1 MLKLT
6 TWEAAKSMRIDRLE
20 EFLAEQLHALNAIS
34 AQNILQVAEV
44 LKKTSNSNNRIWIA
58 GNGGSATTAAHFAVD
73 LSKGCFTKTQQRYLA
88 ICLNEGLGIQS
99 AWANDESYEMSLS
112 RSLETQANKGDCFI
126 AISGSGNSTNILN
139 AINKAQ
145 DMELRTVSFLGM
157 GGGKSK
163 GLSNY
168 EIIINSQD
176 MQIIENAHVYLVHA
190 IYKILTSVN

>member
-6 TWEAAKSMRIDRLE
+6 TWEVAKSMKIDVLK
-20 EFLAEQLHALNAIS
+20 EFLTEQLYALNEIS
-34 AQNILQVAEV
+34 IPDILQVAEV
-44 LKKTSNSNNRIWIA
+44 LRKTSNSSNRIWIA

-73 LSKGCFTKTQQRYLA
+73 LSKGCFTKTQHRYLA

-126 AISGSGNSTNILN
+126 AISGSGNSKNILN
-139 AINKAQ
+139 AINRAQ
-145 DMELRTVSFLGM
+145 EMELQTVSFLGM

-163 GLSNY
+163 GKSDY
-168 EIIINSQD
+168 EIIINSHD

-190 IYKILTSVN
+190 IYKILSSVN